1 MIFEATEP
9 AEDKS
14 ASFDLLTIDTRTDQ
28 ELDTL
33 PFGVIALDDEGTIL
47 RYNLYESQ
55 FARLD
60 RNQVLGR
67 NFFAEVAQCTRGEP
81 FEGQF
86 RRGVST
92 GATGSFARFPFLFD
106 FKFGAQHVEVEMIR
120 PAAVSRYYLLI
131 NRRQI
136 TPPRPNRGPGDVA
149 VLQRELAPDEGTKGV
164 RRDPVE
170 RRVVEVPWAFFA
182 ALRATCEKLAPET
195 WPLFCAEWG
204 VQLGRRLAIDLETA
218 AIESTGRSLAELP
231 MSELAALV
239 SHRLADQGW
248 GKAVFDF
255 AAIREGV
262 LIVEVVRSILAE
274 ASPQARRSTLAPR
287 ADLACPLLA
296 GTVGAIVSHVAG
308 RRLVAREVACLS
320 AGDDACRF
328 VLTAHARRGAID
340 AAIANGS
347 RGVEAIREALRRA
360 PTESRDD

>member
-1 MIFEATEP
+1 MFEFTEP
-9 AEDKS
+9 AAAK
-14 ASFDLLTIDTRTDQ
+14 AVSFNLLTIDARTDQ

-33 PFGVIALDDEGTIL
+33 PFGVICLDEEGTIL

-67 NFFAEVAQCTRGEP
+67 DFFTDVAPCTRGEV

-86 RRGVST
+86 RRGVTT

-106 FKFGAQHVEVEMIR
+106 FKFGAQDVEVEMVR
-120 PAAVSRYYLLI
+120 APGVARYYLLI
-131 NRRQI
+131 NRRRVS
-136 TPPRPNRGPGDVA
+136 PPRPDRGPGQVA

-182 ALRATCEKLAPET
+182 ALRATCDQLAPDT

-218 AIESTGRSLAELP
+218 AIASSGRALAELP
-231 MSELAALV
+231 MSELASML
-239 SHRLADQGW
+239 SRRLAEQGW
-248 GKAVFDF
+248 GKATFDF

-262 LIVEVVRSILAE
+262 LLVEVARSVLAE
-274 ASPQARRSTLAPR
+274 ASPRARRSTVAP
-287 ADLACPLLA
+287 AGDLACPLLS
-296 GTVGAIVSHVAG
+296 GTLGAIVSHVAG
-308 RRLVAREVACLS
+308 RRLAAREVTCLS

-328 VLTAHARRGAID
+328 VVTAHARRAAID
-340 AAIANGS
+340 AAVANGT

-360 PTESRDD
+360 PTEAADG